1 MKNDMPPLSVTK
13 KVSVKAKAARLI
25 LKALGWKLI
34 NENERMPDQ
43 YVIIVIPHTTN
54 WDFPLGLLARAAID
68 EEVAFVG
75 KDSLFKGVLGA
86 VMRWLNGYP
95 VDRSK
100 RNNYVDAVADMF
112 QSHESFKLCIA
123 PEGTRKKV
131 TELKTGFYYIALKAN
146 VPLILCRFDAGRRVI
161 DFSKPFYPSGDKEK
175 DFAFLRAHYE
185 GVRGLRPENSF
196 VWE

>member
-1 MKNDMPPLSVTK
+1 MSPSSVTK
-13 KVSVKAKAARLI
+13 KVSSKVRIARRV
-25 LKALGWKLI
+25 LKMLGWKLV
-34 NENERMPDQ
+34 NDNDQMPDQ

-54 WDFPLGLLARAAID
+54 WDFPLGLLARAAIG

-75 KDSLFKGVLGA
+75 KDSLFQGPLGL

-112 QSHESFKLCIA
+112 QTYPSFKLCIA

-131 TELKTGFYYIALKAN
+131 TELKTGFYYIALKAK
-146 VPLILCRFDAGRRVI
+146 VPLILCRFDAGRHVI
-161 DFSKPFYPSGDKEK
+161 DFSKPFYLSGDKEK

-185 GVRGLRPENSF
+185 GVRGLRSENSF
-196 VWE
+196 DWQ